1 MGADL
6 DVFPRRDGGAIM
18 PCMKK
23 PKIILVGGPNGCG
36 KTTFILEYLKLE
48 PLFYLSADAI
58 AYELDAQNP
67 SAHAVQASRLFIER
81 LDEHIHRHTDLII
94 ESTLSGLSLARHL
107 RLAHGQDY
115 NIELMYLFLDSPA
128 LCNHRI
134 SQRVLNGGHFVPP
147 HDVERRFYRSYIH
160 FWEFYK
166 NQANEW
172 SLYYNPEEQ
181 YQPVATGVRDQFEVV
196 SNNLFEKFKAI
207 GALP

>member
-1 MGADL
+1 
-6 DVFPRRDGGAIM
+6 
-18 PCMKK
+18 MKK

-48 PLFYLSADAI
+48 PLCYLSADAI
-58 AYELDAQNP
+58 AYELDAKNP
-67 SAHAVQASRLFIER
+67 TAQAIQASRLFIER
-81 LDEHIHRHTDLII
+81 LDDHINQHTDLII

-107 RLAHGQDY
+107 KLAQDQAY
-115 NIELMYLFLDSPA
+115 SVELTYLFLDTPA

-147 HDVERRFYRSYIH
+147 KDVERRFYRSYTH

-166 NQANEW
+166 HQANEW

-181 YQPVATGVRDQFEVV
+181 YQPVATGVGQQYEVI
-196 SNNLFEKFKAI
+196 SNSLFEKFKAI
-207 GALP
+207 GALT